1 MDAQSLANAT
11 RNRSLGKR
19 SAISLVELLVVI
31 AISTL
36 LVTMLLPAVHMAR
49 ASARNAQ
56 CASNLRQF
64 GVGFSAYM
72 EKRDAFCSGAFD
84 WKYDGPVT
92 EVGWVADLRKLNV
105 ATGLMLCP
113 SNPAQL
119 SSTFEDLLNA
129 DKDDL
134 GECVD
139 HEGTDTI
146 VHLDG
151 TLRANPCY
159 QILNE
164 PEKYSPGSEARKELI
179 ITAILNENI
188 NTNYTASWLMVRS
201 RPRLDRHGN
210 IASERSGCPPDV
222 KHRPSTFGPLESR
235 WVDAAAAPLSIIP
248 LVGDG
253 AIAGTLSTDL
263 GPHTQGS
270 EYVGSFTAG
279 PAKKTTF
286 ETPEFAEGTPQGGP
300 NGWWEVWKKNTL
312 QDYRNFGMMHRR
324 ACNILMADGSV
335 RVFHDENNDGFLN
348 NGFSEL
354 SHGVDPEEAIEAPA
368 EKLFSGAAVSGI

>member
-1 MDAQSLANAT
+1 MGAQSLANVT
-11 RNRSLGKR
+11 SFRSSKAR
-19 SAISLVELLVVI
+19 TAISLVELLVVI
-31 AISTL
+31 AISTM

-49 ASARNAQ
+49 SSARTAQ

-64 GVGFSAYM
+64 GVGFSAYT
-72 EKRDAFCSGAFD
+72 EKRGAFCSGAFD

-113 SNPAQL
+113 SNSAQL
-119 SSTFEDLLNA
+119 SSTFEDLLTA
-129 DKDDL
+129 EKEDL
-134 GECVD
+134 GQCVD
-139 HEGTDTI
+139 HQGTDTI

-164 PEKYSPGSEARKELI
+164 PQKYPPNSEARKELI
-179 ITAILNENI
+179 VTNILNENI

-201 RPRLDRHGN
+201 RPRLDRSGN
-210 IASERSGCPPDV
+210 ITSEKPECQPNI
-222 KHRPSTFGPLESR
+222 KHRPSSFGPLQSR

-253 AIAGTLSTDL
+253 TIAGTLSSDL
-263 GPHTQGS
+263 GPYLQGS

-279 PAKKTTF
+279 PAKITSF
-286 ETPEFAEGTPQGGP
+286 ETPQFAKGTPQGGP

-312 QDYRNFGMMHRR
+312 QDYRSFGMVHKG

-354 SHGVDPEEAIEAPA
+354 SHGVDPEEAIEAPSD
-368 EKLFSGAAVSGI
+368 KLFSGAAVSGI